1 MDRVSEKTSRP
12 RRMQLLLFFCL
23 LAGGAHAQDLAGIEI
38 HGFATQGFLFSSNN
52 NYLTMQSSTGS
63 LQWTDGAVSITDS
76 LTEKLRVG
84 IQLHMYQ
91 LGQLGGPNLEVDWV
105 SGDYRVNDYFGVR
118 AGKVKTPLGLFNDS
132 QDIDAIFLWILLPQ
146 GAYPIDNK
154 DFFLAHL
161 GGEAYGALPLGNRA
175 GKLLYR
181 GYAGYNNLDTHGGYI
196 QSLSDTGITF
206 KNPPGGK
213 TYGGDLRWETPLP
226 GLTLGASTLV
236 QALDGTS
243 STGGLH
249 LPPAPV
255 IAEYGQFSRG
265 KFYVAGEYRRQTT
278 NATLTIGSIARPSP
292 KDERIWYVM
301 ASYRLAKK
309 LQVGS
314 YYSRYV
320 EADDGST
327 TLPGN
332 YSKDWAV
339 SGRYDFDAYFYG
351 KIEGHFLHG
360 TDLGYYQSTNP
371 NGLKDNSNMLAAKIG
386 FSF

>member
-1 MDRVSEKTSRP
+1 MDRVSEKMSMP
-12 RRMQLLLFFCL
+12 RRMQLLLFLCL
-23 LAGGAHAQDLAGIEI
+23 FAGNLPAQDLAGIEI

-52 NYLTMQSSTGS
+52 NYLTMQSSSGS
-63 LQWTDGAVSITDS
+63 LQWTDGAVSVTDS
-76 LTEKLRVG
+76 LTENLRVG

-91 LGQLGGPNLEVDWV
+91 LGQLGGPNLEVDWA
-105 SGDYRVNDYFGVR
+105 SGDYRVNDYFGIR

-161 GGEAYGALPLGNRA
+161 GGEVYGALPLGNRA
-175 GKLLYR
+175 GKLLYL
-181 GYAGYNNLDTHGGYI
+181 GYTGYNNLDTRGGYI
-196 QSLSDTGITF
+196 QNLTEAGVTF
-206 KNPPGGK
+206 KSPPGGK
-213 TYGGDLRWETPLP
+213 TYGGDLRWQAPLT
-226 GLTLGASTLV
+226 GLILGASALV

-243 STGGLH
+243 PTGGLH

-255 IAEYGQFSRG
+255 IAEYGQLSRG
-265 KFYVAGEYRRQTT
+265 KFYVAGEYRRQIT
-278 NATLTIGSIARPSP
+278 NATLTIGSVAIPSP
-292 KDERIWYVM
+292 SDERTWYVM
-301 ASYRLAKK
+301 GSYRLARKF
-309 LQVGS
+309 QVGS
-314 YYSRYV
+314 YYSHYE

-327 TLPGN
+327 SLPGN

-339 SGRYDFDAYFYG
+339 SGRYDFNAYFYG

-360 TDLGYYQSTNP
+360 TDLGYYQTTNP
-371 NGLKDNSNMLAAKIG
+371 NGLKDNSDILAAKIG